1 MIIKHHIR
9 NTYFLIGDI
18 FFIIVSVVV
27 SYALRL
33 ELFSAFQVYYK
44 SALIMIGLALLIK
57 PLIHYV
63 FGLYRRM
70 WRYAGVKEL
79 WLIILSVTIGS
90 ILVSSL
96 MILLFQFRLF
106 TAFPRSVLIIDWV
119 LSIVLTGGTRFIFR
133 VLAENSSLPSG
144 NDPNN
149 GATPKRVL
157 IVGAGDGGAIVVREL
172 LKTPQLNIIPIGFL
186 DDDPTKQNM
195 VINNV
200 RVIGTVTDIESILS
214 KIKLDEVIIAIPSAP
229 GRVARLVASACHKA
243 HIPFRT
249 IPGIYE
255 LIEGKIG
262 VSRLREVQITDLLR
276 RKPTRLNDEKIRL
289 KLTGKAIMVTGAGGS
304 IGRELCRQIARRS
317 PDVLYLLGHGEN
329 SIFEIYQEL
338 KETHAEVNTIAI
350 IADIR
355 DEIRMKSIFER
366 HKPQIVF
373 HAAAHKHVPLME
385 ENVEEAVTNNI
396 IGTRNVARFCKEYDV
411 EHLVMIST
419 DKAVHPINMMG
430 ASKRFAEMVVL
441 DESREAA
448 GNFSIVR
455 FGNVLGSRGSVVP
468 IFKQQIARGG
478 PITITHPEMKR
489 YFMTIPEAVYLVLQ
503 SATFSENG
511 DIFIL
516 NMGEQVRILDLA
528 EDLIRLSGLEPGRDI
543 ELVFTGI
550 RQGDKL
556 SEDLWDEGH
565 NFKPTPHPDIFRL
578 DKENELSGENL
589 DVVISQ
595 LAALAATGKPQEI
608 LQLIEKILP
617 DAQLT
622 NRTDEH
628 GNDY

>member
-1 MIIKHHIR
+1 M
-9 NTYFLIGDI
+9 
-18 FFIIVSVVV
+18 
-27 SYALRL
+27 
-33 ELFSAFQVYYK
+33 
-44 SALIMIGLALLIK
+44 
-57 PLIHYV
+57 
-63 FGLYRRM
+63 
-70 WRYAGVKEL
+70 
-79 WLIILSVTIGS
+79 
-90 ILVSSL
+90 
-96 MILLFQFRLF
+96 
-106 TAFPRSVLIIDWV
+106 
-119 LSIVLTGGTRFIFR
+119 
-133 VLAENSSLPSG
+133 
-144 NDPNN
+144 
-149 GATPKRVL
+149 PKKVL

-172 LKTPQLNIIPIGFL
+172 LKTAGLNMVPVGFL

-195 VINNV
+195 VINNI
-200 RVIGTVTDIESILS
+200 RVIGTVTDIDKVIE
-214 KIKLDEVIIAIPSAP
+214 KINLDEVIIAIPSAP

-276 RKPTRLNDEKIRL
+276 RKPTRLNDEKIRE
-289 KLTGKAIMVTGAGGS
+289 KLSNKAIMVTGAGGS
-304 IGRELCRQIARRS
+304 IGRELCRQIARRN
-317 PDVLYLLGHGEN
+317 PKVLYLLGHGEN
-329 SIFEIYQEL
+329 SIFEIHQEL
-338 KETHAEVNTIAI
+338 KETHADVETVAI

-355 DEIRMKSIFER
+355 DQTRMNRVFE
-366 HKPQIVF
+366 KCTPDIVF

-385 ENVEEAVTNNI
+385 DNVEEAVTNNVV
-396 IGTRNVARFCKEYDV
+396 GTRNVSRLCKEFKVD
-411 EHLVMIST
+411 HLVMIST

-441 DESREAA
+441 DESREAV
-448 GNFSIVR
+448 GDFSIVR

-516 NMGEQVRILDLA
+516 NMGEQIRILDLA

-565 NFKPTPHPDIFRL
+565 SFKPTPHPDIFRL
-578 DKENELSGENL
+578 DRETELFGEALNKVIFELSTLAEAGEA
-589 DVVISQ
+589 S
-595 LAALAATGKPQEI
+595 KI
-608 LQLIEKILP
+608 LQRIEEILP
-617 DAQLT
+617 DAQLVIRMED
-622 NRTDEH
+622 NGH
-628 GNDY
+628 

>member
-1 MIIKHHIR
+1 MIKKYHIR
-9 NTYFLIGDI
+9 NVYFFVVDLVLIVI
-18 FFIIVSVVV
+18 SVIG

-33 ELFSAFQVYYK
+33 ELVSALQVY
-44 SALIMIGLALLIK
+44 SVSGLIMLGISLLIK
-57 PLIHYV
+57 PSIHYA

-79 WLIILSVTIGS
+79 WLIILSVTTGTV
-90 ILVSSL
+90 LVSGL
-96 MILLFQFRLF
+96 MIMLFSFGIF
-106 TAFPRSVLIIDWV
+106 NAFPRSVLIIDWI
-119 LSIVLTGGTRFIFR
+119 LSLILTGGTRFILR
-133 VLAENSSLPSG
+133 ALAENTAPRQINSPDG
-144 NDPNN
+144 T
-149 GATPKRVL
+149 APKKVL

-172 LKTPQLNIIPIGFL
+172 LKTPLLNMIPIGFL

-195 VINNV
+195 VINNI
-200 RVIGTVTDIESILS
+200 RVIGTVTDIDRIIS

-276 RKPTRLNDEKIRL
+276 RKPTRLNDEKIRE
-289 KLTGKAIMVTGAGGS
+289 KLTDKAIMVTGAGGS
-304 IGRELCRQIARRS
+304 IGRELCRQIARRN
-317 PDVLYLLGHGEN
+317 PKVLYLLGHGEN
-329 SIFEIYQEL
+329 SIFEIHQEL
-338 KETHAEVNTIAI
+338 KETHADVKTIAI

-355 DEIRMKSIFER
+355 DTTRMRRVFE
-366 HKPQIVF
+366 KNTPELVF

-385 ENVEEAVTNNI
+385 DNVEEAVTNNI
-396 IGTRNVARFCKEYDV
+396 CGTRNVARLCREFDV

-441 DESREAA
+441 DESREAK
-448 GNFSIVR
+448 GDFSIVR

-516 NMGEQVRILDLA
+516 NMGEQIRILDLA

-565 NFKPTPHPDIFRL
+565 SFKPTPHPDIFRL
-578 DKENELSGENL
+578 DRENELTGEELNL
-589 DVVISQ
+589 VVEELSS
-595 LAALAATGKPQEI
+595 LATEGESLRI
-608 LQLIEKILP
+608 LQRIEEILP
-617 DAQLT
+617 DAQLIIET
-622 NRTDEH
+622 EEN
-628 GNDY
+628 GK

>member
-1 MIIKHHIR
+1 MINKYHVRNLYILIADLVMII
-9 NTYFLIGDI
+9 F
-18 FFIIVSVVV
+18 SVIA

-33 ELFSAFQVYYK
+33 ELVSAFQVYIN
-44 SALIMIGLALLIK
+44 SGLIMIGISLLIK
-57 PLIHYV
+57 PTIHYS

-79 WLIILSVTIGS
+79 WLIILSVTTGS
-90 ILVSSL
+90 IFVSGL
-96 MILLFQFRLF
+96 MVLLFSFDIF
-106 TAFPRSVLIIDWV
+106 SAFPRSVLIIDWIV
-119 LSIVLTGGTRFIFR
+119 SIIFTGGTRFILR
-133 VLAENSSLPSG
+133 ALAENRSPRHIANAEG
-144 NDPNN
+144 
-149 GATPKRVL
+149 GMPKKVL

-172 LKTPQLNIIPIGFL
+172 LKTAGLNMVPVGFL

-195 VINNV
+195 VINNI
-200 RVIGTVTDIESILS
+200 RVIGTVTDIDKVIE
-214 KIKLDEVIIAIPSAP
+214 KINLDEVIIAIPSAP

-276 RKPTRLNDEKIRL
+276 RKPTRLNDEKIRE
-289 KLTGKAIMVTGAGGS
+289 KLSNKAIMVTGAGGS
-304 IGRELCRQIARRS
+304 IGRELCRQIARRN
-317 PDVLYLLGHGEN
+317 PKVLYLLGHGEN
-329 SIFEIYQEL
+329 SIFEIHQEL
-338 KETHAEVNTIAI
+338 KETHADVETVAI

-355 DEIRMKSIFER
+355 DQTRMNRVFE
-366 HKPQIVF
+366 KCTPDIVF

-385 ENVEEAVTNNI
+385 DNVEEAVTNNVV
-396 IGTRNVARFCKEYDV
+396 GTRNVSRLCKEFKVD
-411 EHLVMIST
+411 HLVMIST

-441 DESREAA
+441 DESREAV
-448 GNFSIVR
+448 GDFSIVR

-516 NMGEQVRILDLA
+516 NMGEQIRILDLA

-565 NFKPTPHPDIFRL
+565 SFKPTPHPDIFRL
-578 DKENELSGENL
+578 DRETELFGEALNKVIFELSTLAEAGEA
-589 DVVISQ
+589 S
-595 LAALAATGKPQEI
+595 KI
-608 LQLIEKILP
+608 LQRIEEILP
-617 DAQLT
+617 DAQLVIRMED
-622 NRTDEH
+622 NGH
-628 GNDY
+628 

>member
-1 MIIKHHIR
+1 MTGI
-9 NTYFLIGDI
+9 
-18 FFIIVSVVV
+18 S
-27 SYALRL
+27 
-33 ELFSAFQVYYK
+33 
-44 SALIMIGLALLIK
+44 LLIK
-57 PLIHYV
+57 PTIHYA

-79 WLIILSVTIGS
+79 WLIILSVTTGS
-90 ILVSSL
+90 IFVSSL
-96 MILLFQFRLF
+96 MILLFSFSVF
-106 TAFPRSVLIIDWV
+106 TGFPRSVLIIDWII
-119 LSIVLTGGTRFIFR
+119 SIIFTGGTRFVLR
-133 VLAENSSLPSG
+133 VLSENSSHRLNTISDG
-144 NDPNN
+144 I
-149 GATPKRVL
+149 TPKRVL

-172 LKTPQLNIIPIGFL
+172 LKTSGLNMIPIGFL

-195 VINNV
+195 VINNI
-200 RVIGTVTDIESILS
+200 RVIGTVTEIDKVIE

-276 RKPTRLNDEKIRL
+276 RKPTRLNDEKIRE
-289 KLTGKAIMVTGAGGS
+289 KLTNKAIMVTGAGGS
-304 IGRELCRQIARRS
+304 IGRELCRQIARRN
-317 PDVLYLLGHGEN
+317 PKFLYLLGHGEN
-329 SIFEIYQEL
+329 SIFEIHQEL
-338 KETHAEVNTIAI
+338 KETHAEVETIAI

-355 DEIRMKSIFER
+355 DEIRMKQVFE
-366 HKPQIVF
+366 KFTPDIVF

-385 ENVEEAVTNNI
+385 DNVEEAITNNVM
-396 IGTRNVARFCKEYDV
+396 GTRNVARLCKEYKV

-441 DESREAA
+441 DESRESV
-448 GNFSIVR
+448 GDFSIVR

-516 NMGEQVRILDLA
+516 NMGEQIRILDLA

-565 NFKPTPHPDIFRL
+565 SFKPTPHPDIFRL
-578 DKENELSGENL
+578 DRETELLGDDLENVVTELYE
-589 DVVISQ
+589 
-595 LAALAATGKPQEI
+595 LAAAGESNAI
-608 LQLIEKILP
+608 LKRIEEILP
-617 DAQLT
+617 DAQLINKT
-622 NRTDEH
+622 EEN
-628 GNDY
+628 GN

>member
-1 MIIKHHIR
+1 MIKKYHIR
-9 NTYFLIGDI
+9 NLYFLLAD
-18 FFIIVSVVV
+18 FLMIIVSVFA

-33 ELFSAFQVYYK
+33 ELVSAFQIYIK
-44 SALIMIGLALLIK
+44 SALIMTGISLLIK
-57 PLIHYV
+57 PTIHYA

-79 WLIILSVTIGS
+79 WLIILSVTTGS
-90 ILVSSL
+90 IFVSSL
-96 MILLFQFRLF
+96 MILLFSFSVF
-106 TAFPRSVLIIDWV
+106 TGFPRSVLIIDWII
-119 LSIVLTGGTRFIFR
+119 SIIFTGGTRFVLR
-133 VLAENSSLPSG
+133 VLSENSSHRLNTISDG
-144 NDPNN
+144 I
-149 GATPKRVL
+149 TPKRVL

-172 LKTPQLNIIPIGFL
+172 LKTSGLNMIPIGFL

-195 VINNV
+195 VINNI
-200 RVIGTVTDIESILS
+200 RVIGTVTEIDKVIE

-276 RKPTRLNDEKIRL
+276 RKPTRLNDEKIRE
-289 KLTGKAIMVTGAGGS
+289 KLTNKAIMVTGAGGS
-304 IGRELCRQIARRS
+304 IGRELCRQIARRN
-317 PDVLYLLGHGEN
+317 PKFLYLLGHGEN
-329 SIFEIYQEL
+329 SIFEIHQEL
-338 KETHAEVNTIAI
+338 KETHAEVETIAI

-355 DEIRMKSIFER
+355 DEIRMKQVFE
-366 HKPQIVF
+366 KFTPDIVF

-385 ENVEEAVTNNI
+385 DNVEEAITNNVM
-396 IGTRNVARFCKEYDV
+396 GTRNVARLCKEYKV

-441 DESREAA
+441 DESRESV
-448 GNFSIVR
+448 GDFSIVR

-516 NMGEQVRILDLA
+516 NMGEQIRILDLA

-565 NFKPTPHPDIFRL
+565 SFKPTPHPDIFRL
-578 DKENELSGENL
+578 DRETELLGDDLENVVTELYE
-589 DVVISQ
+589 
-595 LAALAATGKPQEI
+595 LAAAGESNAI
-608 LQLIEKILP
+608 LKRIEEILP
-617 DAQLT
+617 DAQLINKT
-622 NRTDEH
+622 EEN
-628 GNDY
+628 GN